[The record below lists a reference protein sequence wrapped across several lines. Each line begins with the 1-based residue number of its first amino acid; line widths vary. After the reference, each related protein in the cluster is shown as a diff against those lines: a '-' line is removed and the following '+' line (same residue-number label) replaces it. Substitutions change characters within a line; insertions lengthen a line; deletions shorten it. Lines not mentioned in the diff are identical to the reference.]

1 MIILFFLTFF
11 CLFDQVYYISHY
23 SFLLTFLGSNVS
35 FFMYCYDFL
44 GDDLF
49 YIDRADI
56 LVFGN
61 YIKVFLCTNFE
72 VLVIRELMN
81 GH

>member
-11 CLFDQVYYISHY
+11 CLFDQVYFISHY
-23 SFLLTFLGSNVS
+23 SFLLAFLGSNVS

>member
-1 MIILFFLTFF
+1 MFYQIYSSF
-11 CLFDQVYYISHY
+11 CFY
-23 SFLLTFLGSNVS
+23 G
-35 FFMYCYDFL
+35 FL